1 MRVKS
6 FVSQYNITLKN
17 SKENLKSKLF
27 TKEKKRNNRNDRN
40 LILRTFGERL

>member
-1 MRVKS
+1 MQVKS

-27 TKEKKRNNRNDRN
+27 TKENKRNNRN

>member
-17 SKENLKSKLF
+17 SKENLKNKLL
-27 TKEKKRNNRNDRN
+27 TKEKKRNNRN